1 MTALPA
7 RAPRKAALAFI
18 FLVVLIDVLAFGLVI
33 PVLPHLVT
41 EFTGSEAGAALW
53 IGIFGTVFAAI
64 QFVSAPIQGA
74 LSDRYGRRPVILL
87 SCLGLG
93 LDFMIM
99 ALAPS
104 LWWLLLA
111 RVFSGVF
118 SASFSTANAYVADIT
133 PPELRARRYGLIG
146 AAFGVGFIIG
156 PVIGGWLGA
165 IDLRWPF
172 WFAAALA
179 LLNFCYGL
187 FVLPESLPPEKRAAR
202 FDWISARPHASLLFL
217 RRYPAIWGLAA
228 VVFIANLAHY
238 VYPSVFVLFAD
249 VRFGWG
255 PREASWVLALVGVC
269 SVIVNVLVIG
279 RVVKAFGERR
289 ALLFGLSCG
298 VAGFVVYAFA
308 PTGWVFLLGLPVSAL
323 WALAAPSTQALIT
336 RQVDVDMQGRV
347 QGALMSLVSVAGIV
361 APIGF
366 ASVFGLFISE
376 RAPVAFPGAPWM
388 LAASLLAVALFIA
401 WRHAR
406 APSALPPLHTAG
418 EGSHGAAG

>member
-1 MTALPA
+1 MTGSTDTT
-7 RAPRKAALAFI
+7 PRKAALAFI
-18 FLVVLIDVLAFGLVI
+18 FLVVLIDVLAFGLII
-33 PVLPHLVT
+33 PVLPHLVE
-41 EFTGSEAGAALW
+41 EFTGSASGAALW

-93 LDFMIM
+93 IDFIIM
-99 ALAPS
+99 ALAPT

-118 SASFSTANAYVADIT
+118 SASFSTANAYIADIT
-133 PPELRARRYGLIG
+133 APEQRAKSFGLIG

-156 PVIGGWLGA
+156 PVIGGWLGE
-165 IDLRWPF
+165 IDLRLPF

-187 FVLPESLPPEKRAAR
+187 FVLPESLPLEKRSAR
-202 FDWISARPHASLLFL
+202 FDWSSARPHASLLFL

-249 VRFGWG
+249 VRYGWG

-289 ALLFGLSCG
+289 ALIFGLSCG
-298 VAGFVVYAFA
+298 VVGFVVYAFA
-308 PTGWVFLLGLPVSAL
+308 GQGWIFLLGLPISAL
-323 WALAAPSTQALIT
+323 WALAAPATQALVT
-336 RQVDVDMQGRV
+336 QQVGADMQGRI

-361 APIGF
+361 APISF
-366 ASVFGLFISE
+366 ASVFGLFISD
-376 RAPVAFPGAPWM
+376 RAPVEFPGAPWM
-388 LAASLLAVALFIA
+388 LAAAFLLVAVAIA

-406 APSALPPLHTAG
+406 PPS
-418 EGSHGAAG
+418 EGAAGSS